1 MNKYIKIT
9 FGIIGV
15 IGFFFAAWM
24 LLGFTANFQR
34 TIDLVGTVMLFLI
47 GIPLT
52 VLSSVSLY
60 FCLSKKASPGSVM
73 QIVIIVLSIVMISM
87 AWHTVNRISAEG
99 WLEEAVAAD
108 TIKTTSDDKYQYCIE
123 IINIFQRNSYSRLF
137 IKNIESGDEK
147 RIEIDLPVDRI
158 GALVLDDVNWAY
170 LEPTDTINIYHLS
183 TTKEL
188 PFPIEHFEINLE
200 TDQVKKIEE

>member
-24 LLGFTANFQR
+24 LLGFTANFQS

-60 FCLSKKASPGSVM
+60 FCLSKKALPGSVM

-108 TIKTTSDDKYQYCIE
+108 TMKTTSDDNYQYGIE

-137 IKNIESGDEK
+137 IKNIESGEEK

-170 LEPTDTINIYHLS
+170 LEPTDTVNIYHLS
-183 TTKEL
+183 TTDEL

-200 TDQVKKIEE
+200 TDQVKKVEE

>member
-9 FGIIGV
+9 FGIIGG

-34 TIDLVGTVMLFLI
+34 TIDLVGTVMLVLI
-47 GIPLT
+47 GIPLI

-60 FCLSKKASPGSVM
+60 FCLSKKALRGSVM

-87 AWHTVNRISAEG
+87 AWHTVNRISAAG
-99 WLEEAVAAD
+99 WLEEAVTTD

-123 IINIFQRNSYSRLF
+123 LINVFQRNSSSRLF
-137 IKNIESGDEK
+137 VKNIESGDEK

-158 GALVLDDVNWAY
+158 GVLFLNDEDWVY
-170 LEPTDTINIYHLS
+170 LEPTDTRNVYRLS
-183 TTKEL
+183 TTNKL

-200 TDQVKKIEE
+200 TDQVKKVEK